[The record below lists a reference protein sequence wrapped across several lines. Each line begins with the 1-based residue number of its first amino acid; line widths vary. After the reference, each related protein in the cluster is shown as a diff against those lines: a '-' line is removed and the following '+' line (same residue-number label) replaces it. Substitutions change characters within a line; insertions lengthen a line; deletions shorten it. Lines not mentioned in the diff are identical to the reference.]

1 MTTKLLLC
9 AVGFASFIVTEK
21 AQSQTLVTQFIEIS
35 PNVPVNGS
43 VDGSFFQDYPS
54 GPALF
59 SDFQAFCVEPSQSLS
74 YGQTVTYDVQDP
86 ANLANSLAIAKLVG
100 GYLASG
106 QSALDGAAVQ
116 WAIWEIVA
124 ELSPTKSLTEGNVVL
139 TGANPSN
146 PNGDAVA
153 LLGNQYLSNLDSYAP
168 ASLVY
173 YTNAD
178 SQDVVT
184 WVIPEPATAGLA
196 ALSALMLF
204 RRRR

>member
-54 GPALF
+54 GPKLF

-139 TGANPSN
+139 TGTNPSN

-173 YTNAD
+173 YANAD